1 WVPRSTLAFAASL
14 GLGAAFMVLLIACS
28 NVANLLVARASARAR
43 EIATRLALG
52 ATRGRLVRQLLTE
65 SVVLA
70 GLGCAAGLALA
81 RFGQTLT
88 TAMVPPGPFRLG
100 FGEAVDSNVVWF
112 AIGASALT
120 VFAFGLTPALRAART
135 DVVPE
140 LKNEMS
146 GPVLAKRRFDLRST
160 LVVTQV
166 TFATALLLC
175 SGLLLRSL
183 SRARRIDVGFERADR
198 FLMAFDVSVAGYER
212 ARGDQ
217 FQREAL
223 RRVREVPGVA
233 AASMV
238 FPLPMD
244 YESTSSSV
252 FVAGKTETPN
262 HETEVVWS
270 ARADPG
276 YFATVGTP
284 IVNGR
289 EFTSQDEAQAPA
301 VVVINEAM
309 AQRYWPSEDA
319 IGREIRVGGRTGR
332 ALRVVGVA
340 KNGKYVFLGDAPM
353 PAMWTPLRQNYSS
366 WVEVVV
372 HAAGDVNAV
381 LPGVRAAIQRMDPNV
396 AIFGAQ
402 TIDVYLKRAL
412 NLAETEPYTAVAF
425 GAMAL
430 ILSALGIYGVISYS
444 VAQRTREMG
453 IRIALG
459 ARSEDVVRLMM
470 RQAVRLCVVGVITGT
485 LLGLGLTQ
493 VMESLFYGVS
503 AHDLR
508 VFAITPPLLVAVALV
523 AAAAPAR
530 RATRVDPL
538 VALRCE

>member
-1 WVPRSTLAFAASL
+1 SGDILQQANKYWLLLIGRLPRGLPIAEAQARTATFARRLGEQQTGPRRLQGAVVIPASTQFDNPSWVPRSTLAFAASL

-396 AIFGAQ
+396 AIFGA
-402 TIDVYLKRAL
+402 
-412 NLAETEPYTAVAF
+412 
-425 GAMAL
+425 
-430 ILSALGIYGVISYS
+430 
-444 VAQRTREMG
+444 
-453 IRIALG
+453 
-459 ARSEDVVRLMM
+459 
-470 RQAVRLCVVGVITGT
+470 
-485 LLGLGLTQ
+485 
-493 VMESLFYGVS
+493 
-503 AHDLR
+503 
-508 VFAITPPLLVAVALV
+508 
-523 AAAAPAR
+523 
-530 RATRVDPL
+530 
-538 VALRCE
+538 